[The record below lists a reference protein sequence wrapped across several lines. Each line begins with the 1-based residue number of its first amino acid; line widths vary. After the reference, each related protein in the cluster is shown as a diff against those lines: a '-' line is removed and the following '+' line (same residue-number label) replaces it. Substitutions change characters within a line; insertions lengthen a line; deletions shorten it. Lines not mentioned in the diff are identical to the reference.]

1 MASEETDP
9 DPHELRR
16 ALDELAI
23 RRLQAAYGDAVS
35 RQAWAELGP
44 MFAAGAPVDLDLR
57 DGTTRRFEGG
67 EAIAAF
73 IAGSIERFE
82 FFEFALLNAV
92 VEVVGDAEAT
102 GRLYMWELRQEADGH
117 RWTNA
122 YGLYRDRYAK
132 LDGRWVFAERRYSS
146 LARTDPGGDGMVV
159 FDIPGVER

>member
-1 MASEETDP
+1 MATDP
-9 DPHELRR
+9 DPDELRL
-16 ALDELAI
+16 ALDEVAI

-44 MFAAGAPVDLDLR
+44 MFAAGAPIELDLH

-67 EAIAAF
+67 EAIAGF

-92 VEVVGDAEAT
+92 VDVVGSAEAT
-102 GRLYMWELRQEADGH
+102 GRLYMWELRQEAGSH

-122 YGLYRDRYAK
+122 YGLYRDRYARVG
-132 LDGRWVFAERRYSS
+132 GRWVFAERRYSS
-146 LARTDPGGDGMVV
+146 LARSAPDGDGMVV
-159 FDIPGVER
+159 FDIPS

>member
-1 MASEETDP
+1 MATEP
-9 DPHELRR
+9 DPHELRA

-44 MFAAGAPVDLDLR
+44 MFAPGAPIELDLR
-57 DGTTRRFEGG
+57 DGATRRFEGG

-92 VEVVGDAEAT
+92 VDAPGGDTAS
-102 GRLYMWELRQEADGH
+102 GRLYMWELRQLADG
-117 RWTNA
+117 RGWSNA

-132 LDGRWVFAERRYSS
+132 LEGRWVFAERRYSS
-146 LARTDPGGDGMVV
+146 LARTHPDGDGMVV
-159 FDIPGVER
+159 FDIPGEG